1 MAAVALLVALAAFVS
16 LWRVVHWHAGP
27 RRVVLLSA
35 LVAFVLVPLVVPADP
50 VLRCVL
56 TILVAGVLPAKIVDI
71 LRSGE
76 HWQSQSWGRWV
87 EFSLNPIILV
97 HRRHILEPRR
107 SRAASAR
114 LLWIGLA
121 QVVAGHVIG
130 AAWVGSGWT
139 TTSFWLDHAVKLVAV
154 YLTTFN
160 GGMVLTT
167 GLLRLLG
174 SNVLDLVRSPG
185 LARTPADFWRRY
197 NRNAGQFLSEH
208 VFMPLGG
215 HRAPSRAILLTF
227 VINGLFHEYVGAML
241 AGRVTGYLLAF
252 FVLQGL
258 GVALTFRARLRGSV
272 AHSVGIVS
280 TLVFNYLTTILF
292 FEAVDAG
299 PGWYA
304 DGGLLP

>member
-1 MAAVALLVALAAFVS
+1 MAAVALLAALAAFVS
-16 LWRVVHWHAGP
+16 LWPVLRWRAGL
-27 RRVVLLSA
+27 RRVVLLLA
-35 LVAFVLVPLVVPADP
+35 LAAFVLVPLAVPADP

-71 LRSGE
+71 LRSAA

-87 EFSLNPIILV
+87 EYALNPIILV
-97 HRRHILEPRR
+97 HRRHVLERPRP
-107 SRAASAR
+107 RAASAR

-130 AAWVGSGWT
+130 AAWLAGGWPAV
-139 TTSFWLDHAVKLVAV
+139 SFWLDHAVKLVAV

-167 GLLRLLG
+167 ALLRLLG

-185 LARTPADFWRRY
+185 LAHSPADFWRRY
-197 NRNAGQFLSEH
+197 NRNAGQFLGEH
-208 VFMPLGG
+208 VFVPLGG
-215 HRAPSRAILLTF
+215 HRTPRRAILVTF
-227 VINGLFHEYVGAML
+227 IINGLFHEYVGAML

-252 FVLQGL
+252 FIVQGL
-258 GVALTFRARLRGSV
+258 GVALTFRTRLRSPV
-272 AHSVGIVS
+272 AQTAGTAL

-304 DGGLLP
+304 SGGLLP